1 MLIVAARM
9 VVIRLGGGRVTP
21 KPVEVN
27 PGSLADAA
35 THLHSY
41 GTSIRGIESPTFGAI
56 RNSLV
61 GFETAS
67 ATGSVDA
74 SVKQALTTIAG
85 RHEQFGDALKSASS
99 VMVNVDY
106 VAARLL
112 EPLGNLN
119 QRPE

>member
-1 MLIVAARM
+1 M
-9 VVIRLGGGRVTP
+9 RLGGGRVTP

-27 PGSLADAA
+27 PSSLADAA
-35 THLHSY
+35 RHLHSY
-41 GTSIRGIESPTFGAI
+41 GTSIRRIESPTFGAI
-56 RNSLV
+56 RNSLA

-67 ATGSVDA
+67 ATDGLDGSVR
-74 SVKQALTTIAG
+74 QALTTIAG

-99 VMVNVDY
+99 AVVNADY

-112 EPLGNLN
+112 ESLGNLN

>member
-1 MLIVAARM
+1 MLIMGMPCVAM
-9 VVIRLGGGRVTP
+9 RLGGGVVAP

-27 PGSLADAA
+27 TGSLADTA
-35 THLHSY
+35 THLHSL
-41 GTSIRGIESPTFGAI
+41 GASIRGIEAPAFGAI
-56 RNSLV
+56 GNSLA

-67 ATGSVDA
+67 AAARVDG

-85 RHEQFGDALKSASS
+85 RHEQFGDALESASIAII
-99 VMVNVDY
+99 NADY

-112 EPLGNLN
+112 ESLGDLN